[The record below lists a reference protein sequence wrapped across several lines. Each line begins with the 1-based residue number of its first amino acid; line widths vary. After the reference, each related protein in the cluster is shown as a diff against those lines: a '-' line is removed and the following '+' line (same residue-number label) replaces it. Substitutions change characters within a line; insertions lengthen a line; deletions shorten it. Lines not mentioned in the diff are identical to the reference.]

1 MSLEQQRAA
10 VHQQFSLVADN
21 IFGMLETLM
30 DEYEAEI
37 SSSHRDMEHP
47 ARPTERTDIC
57 TAGLSFI
64 LYSQSLF
71 FQFSSVFVF
80 LPLETLATGDNP
92 SSGLV
97 GAVRQQRTGKEC
109 YLVKIQSF
117 NLTSDNVTMRRELL
131 PQPRGPSIF
140 VCSYDLQ

>member
-1 MSLEQQRAA
+1 MSLEQQRVV
-10 VHQQFSLVADN
+10 VHQRLSLVADN

-37 SSSHRDMEHP
+37 SSSHLDTEHP
-47 ARPTERTDIC
+47 PRPAEGTDTC

-71 FQFSSVFVF
+71 FQFSSVLVF

-97 GAVRQQRTGKEC
+97 GAVSQHRTGKEC

-117 NLTSDNVTMRRELL
+117 NLTSDNV
-131 PQPRGPSIF
+131 Q
-140 VCSYDLQ
+140 